1 MSPSNGGDGDPMRR
15 EAKQGGGSKM
25 VGCGRTVMLLALLIG
40 FIPGRLDAQANSGAD
55 RAEAIYLKKILS
67 FVQWPSS
74 PGGSEEAFR
83 VCLAGGYR
91 NSFVFAEE
99 MRGIKVEGRKIEVRS
114 IRKEDSLKNCQ
125 VLFIGSPEPKLRAK
139 LLESVKG
146 AQMLT
151 IGDDA
156 GFLEAGGI
164 LELAY
169 AGNTIQFTVNLRA
182 ARNAGLKID
191 SRLLA
196 LAQRVL
202 TEKEAAGI

>member
-1 MSPSNGGDGDPMRR
+1 
-15 EAKQGGGSKM
+15 M
-25 VGCGRTVMLLALLIG
+25 VGRGRAVLLLALLG
-40 FIPGRLDAQANSGAD
+40 GLIPCRLDAQANSGAD
-55 RAEAIYLKKILS
+55 RAEAMYLKKMLS

-74 PGGSEEAFR
+74 PGVPDEAFR
-83 VCLAGGYR
+83 VCVAGGYR

-99 MRGIKVEGRKIEVRS
+99 MRGTKVEGRRIEVRS
-114 IRKEDSLKNCQ
+114 IRKEESLKNCQ

-146 AQMLT
+146 AQILT
-151 IGDDA
+151 VGDDA

-164 LELAY
+164 LELSY
-169 AGNTIQFTVNLRA
+169 AGNTNQFTVNLRA

-191 SRLLA
+191 ARLLA

-202 TEKEAAGI
+202 TEKEATGI